1 MFWLNVLPDIMSALS
16 AMFFTYS
23 ERGVESLN
31 LWILTSNSS
40 AVNQGKVDQLI
51 NIHISALAQI
61 TS

>member
-1 MFWLNVLPDIMSALS
+1 MFRLNVLSDIMSALR

-31 LWILTSNSS
+31 LWILASNSS
-40 AVNQGKVDQLI
+40 AVNQGEVDQLI